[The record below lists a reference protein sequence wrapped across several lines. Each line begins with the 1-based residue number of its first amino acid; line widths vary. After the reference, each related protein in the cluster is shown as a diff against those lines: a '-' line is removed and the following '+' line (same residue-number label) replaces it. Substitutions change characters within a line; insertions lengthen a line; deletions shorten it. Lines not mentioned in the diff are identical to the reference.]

1 MNACERQE
9 RIREALPTRPRYD
22 RLQALLNVRKATKNN
37 RNGQTSEGDGSGI
50 GLRIVKRRKLSKNR
64 KNEQRA
70 MVDNLHI
77 FMEL

>member
-9 RIREALPTRPRYD
+9 RIREALQTRPRYD

-37 RNGQTSEGDGSGI
+37 WNGQTSESDGSGI
-50 GLRIVKRRKLSKNR
+50 GLGIVKKRKLSKNR
-64 KNEQRA
+64 KNEQGAIGEKLR
-70 MVDNLHI
+70 I